1 MMEFRNAKLFI
12 DGTEIPVENVQIGY
26 DTASGPDQT
35 MVSMVTGV
43 AEWNVGAF
51 RSFLEL
57 IGAFRSF
64 LELMEAASS
73 ALKEELA
80 IQSGRIVKVT
90 GYRGD
95 FAVYIIGRRKRKFG
109 GGWAVVMTKTLVGKA
124 VWLRSPSRPFRSIK
138 SARRALERKG
148 CGT

>member
-43 AEWNVGAF
+43 AEWNV
-51 RSFLEL
+51 
-57 IGAFRSF
+57 GAFRSF